1 MEYIENTRNIR
12 YKNTAVTMGKFD
24 GIHAGHRALIDK
36 MKDYGGLKK
45 VVFTFSLSPAAIQET
60 QAYEENFKS
69 IYSNAERR
77 EILSGLGVDA
87 AVFYPFD
94 RETMEMEAADF
105 VKKVLAEQLDAK
117 VLIVGEDF
125 CFGHKRRGDTNL
137 LEKLS
142 GEYGY
147 KLVVVKKEMTQYG
160 IISSSKIR
168 DAIIGGD
175 LSAANE
181 MLCFPYFIMGN
192 VREGK
197 RLGRKINSPTINIYP
212 DGKKLLPPYGVYATK
227 TRINNVW
234 YEGVTDIGIRP
245 TVEETLIPRA
255 ECHLFDFED
264 DIYESEVLISFHKF
278 IRSEK
283 RFGSV
288 EALME
293 QIERDK
299 ENVRTFFSSP

>member
-1 MEYIENTRNIR
+1 MEYIENTKIFQ
-12 YKNTAVTMGKFD
+12 YKNTAVTLGKFD
-24 GIHAGHRALIDK
+24 GIHAGHRTLIEK
-36 MKDYGGLKK
+36 MKAYDGLKK
-45 VVFTFSLSPAAIQET
+45 VVFTFSLHPAAMQET
-60 QAYEENFKS
+60 QAYEKNFRS
-69 IYSNAERR
+69 IYSNEERR
-77 EILSGLGVDA
+77 EILSELGVDA
-87 AVFYPFD
+87 VVFYPFD
-94 RETMEMEAADF
+94 KETMEMDAKVF
-105 VKKVLAEQLDAK
+105 VKRVLSEQLNVK

-125 CFGHKRRGDTNL
+125 RFGYMRRGDTDL
-137 LEKLS
+137 LKELS
-142 GEYGY
+142 EEYGY
-147 KLVVVKKEMTQYG
+147 ELIVVKKEKTKYG

-168 DAIIGGD
+168 QALACGD
-175 LSAANE
+175 LPAANE
-181 MLCFPYFIMGN
+181 MLRFPYFIMGK

-212 DGKKLLPPYGVYATK
+212 DSKKLLPPYGVYATR

-255 ECHLFDFED
+255 ECHLFDFGD

-283 RFGSV
+283 KFGCV
-288 EALME
+288 EELTE

-299 ENVRTFFSSP
+299 ESVREYFWQK